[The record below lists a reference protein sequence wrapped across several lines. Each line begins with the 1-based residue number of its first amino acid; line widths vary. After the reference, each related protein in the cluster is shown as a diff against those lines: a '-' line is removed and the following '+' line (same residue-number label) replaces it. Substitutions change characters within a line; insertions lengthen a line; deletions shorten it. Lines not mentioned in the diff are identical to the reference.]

1 MIRKEFI
8 MAKFKVGDK
17 VRILDGRK
25 LGLPWKPNMDS
36 EIGKESII
44 VQIEEDFFKCETFY
58 FLYGINYSINESYLE
73 LAETSMSEEWWRL
86 AKSVYGLCEE
96 IAFNLKPSIIKERN
110 NMNMPNIKDY
120 TYDSK
125 IGLTIIKWFDGTKTV
140 VKSENPDT
148 ADQYTGF
155 VTAYAKKAAGNNSKI
170 NNLYDKWTVEIP
182 KLKADA
188 DKMVE
193 KMKAEETQKEE
204 RNRKKREKYIIRKM
218 ALQRKREF
226 EARKLASEKYG
237 IPEDEDLT

>member
-1 MIRKEFI
+1 
-8 MAKFKVGDK
+8 MAKFKIGDT
-17 VRILDGRK
+17 VRILDGK
-25 LGLPWKPNMDS
+25 ISD
-36 EIGKESII
+36 IGKKSII

-58 FLYGINYSINESYLE
+58 YLDGINYSINESYLE
-73 LAETSMSEEWWRL
+73 LAETSISEEL
-86 AKSVYGLCEE
+86 AHLNKSMNEFLYEE
-96 IAFNLKPSIIKERN
+96 VISSLNLSFVKRRN
-110 NMNMPNIKDY
+110 DMNMPNIKDY

-140 VKSENPDT
+140 VKAENPDI

-182 KLKADA
+182 KLKAET

-193 KMKAEETQKEE
+193 KMKAEEAQKEE

>member
-1 MIRKEFI
+1 
-8 MAKFKVGDK
+8 MAKFNVGDK
-17 VRILDGRK
+17 VRVLDGRK

-58 FLYGINYSINESYLE
+58 YLDGINYSINESYLE
-73 LAETSMSEEWWRL
+73 LVKTSMSEEL
-86 AKSVYGLCEE
+86 ARINKSINEFLYKEVTSSL
-96 IAFNLKPSIIKERN
+96 NLSYAKEKN
-110 NMNMPNIKDY
+110 NMIMPNIKDY
-120 TYDSK
+120 TYNSK
-125 IGLTIIKWFDGTKTV
+125 IGLTIIKWDDDTKTV

-155 VTAYAKKAAGNNSKI
+155 VTAYAKKAAENNGKI
-170 NNLYDKWTVEIP
+170 NNLYDEWTVKIP
-182 KLKADA
+182 KLRAEH

-193 KMKAEETQKEE
+193 KMKAEETQKEV
-204 RNRKKREKYIIRKM
+204 RNRKKREKYIIHKM

-226 EARKLASEKYG
+226 EARKLANEKYG